1 MDTFLMNGKN
11 FTEKFTWT
19 LEGDYVYI
27 SVLEF
32 ERLGFL

>member
-1 MDTFLMNGKN
+1 MNGKN

-19 LEGDYVYI
+19 LEGDDIYI